1 MIKCEN
7 GLCRRLAR
15 RRRWLVLRGQID
27 AEEAVVAAASTH
39 LRWRGIRCAPM
50 CCARERFGT
59 GESVEGANLAARTG
73 SPEVV
78 CATTLTCPPEVAD
91 APPLAGA
98 RWRRPLRHRSRLP
111 VLRHRRALCITR
123 LPPRLQPP
131 SQHACRL
138 LRALPGHHLR
148 GRRDSMERG

>member
-27 AEEAVVAAASTH
+27 AEEAVVAAALTH
-39 LRWRGIRCAPM
+39 LRWRGIRCPPI

-98 RWRRPLRHRSRLP
+98 RWRRPLRHRSRL
-111 VLRHRRALCITR
+111 
-123 LPPRLQPP
+123 QPP
-131 SQHACRL
+131 SQYACSL

-148 GRRDSMERG
+148 GRRDSTERG